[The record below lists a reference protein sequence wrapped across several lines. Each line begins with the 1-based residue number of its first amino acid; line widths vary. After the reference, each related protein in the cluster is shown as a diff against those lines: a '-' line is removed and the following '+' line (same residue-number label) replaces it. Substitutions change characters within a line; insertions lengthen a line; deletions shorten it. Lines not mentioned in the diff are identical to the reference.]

1 MPKFQYVAYTKDGK
15 VEKGVIEA
23 QNQDAIAQILSSKEL
38 IPVSIELAK
47 ERTLSF
53 PFGKKVKEREL
64 SLVLRQLGFLIQ
76 VGISVPQ
83 AFEMAAKQIDNKY
96 FQETLLEVAKDVSE
110 GLTLGQA
117 MQKRKNT
124 FPPLL
129 ISLVITGEETGQ
141 LDRSLILA
149 SEYYE
154 KLAKIKGKIKSAS
167 FYPSFVL
174 IIATIITTG
183 IIYFLV
189 PIFASIYKG
198 FGASLPLPTLMLLK
212 ASNFLHENIL
222 KFIILLVISGF
233 VFKRLY
239 KNNMEF
245 KKRIEKTLLKL
256 PVLGNV
262 FHKIMMN
269 SFATSLSS
277 LFSSGVS
284 LDRSMELISQTSTMQ
299 IVKEGV
305 EKASKSVKEGKP
317 LWLSLKETGLFDD
330 LFISMV
336 KIGED
341 TGRLDDLLQSIVRF
355 YEDEV
360 DKAIDAMISLIEPT
374 MIVII
379 GGIIGVILIA
389 PYIPIFKIGS
399 LIKS

>member
-1 MPKFQYVAYTKDGK
+1 M
-15 VEKGVIEA
+15 
-23 QNQDAIAQILSSKEL
+23 
-38 IPVSIELAK
+38 
-47 ERTLSF
+47 
-53 PFGKKVKEREL
+53 KEREL

-117 MQKRKNT
+117 MQKRKNI

-336 KIGED
+336 KVGED

-389 PYIPIFKIGS
+389 LYMPIFKIGS

>member
-53 PFGKKVKEREL
+53 SFGKKVKEKEL

-110 GLTLGQA
+110 GLTVGQA
-117 MQKRKNT
+117 MQKRKNI

-174 IIATIITTG
+174 IIATVITTA

-222 KFIILLVISGF
+222 KFIILLFISGF

-239 KNNMEF
+239 QNNMEF

-262 FHKIMMN
+262 FHKIMTN

-299 IVKEGV
+299 IVKEGI

-389 PYIPIFKIGS
+389 LYMPIFKIGT

>member
-1 MPKFQYVAYTKDGK
+1 MPKFNYVAYTQDGK
-15 VEKGVIEA
+15 LEKGTIDA
-23 QNQDAIAQILSSKEL
+23 QDQDAIAQTLSSKGL

-47 ERTLSF
+47 EKSF
-53 PFGKKVKEREL
+53 SFKFGKKVQEKDL
-64 SLVLRQLGFLIQ
+64 SLLLRQLGFLIQ

-83 AFEMAAKQIDNKY
+83 AIEMAAKQINKKS
-96 FQETLLEVAKDVSE
+96 FQDILLEVSKDVSE
-110 GLTLGQA
+110 GLTVGQA
-117 MQKRKNT
+117 MQKRKDV

-141 LDRSLILA
+141 LDRTMLLA

-154 KLAKIKGKIKSAS
+154 KIAKIKGKIKSAS

-198 FGASLPLPTLMLLK
+198 FGASLPLPTLVLMK
-212 ASNFLHENIL
+212 TSDFLHENIL
-222 KFIILLVISGF
+222 KFIVALVIF
-233 VFKRLY
+233 IIIFKRLY
-239 KNNMEF
+239 QNNKEF
-245 KKRIEKTLLKL
+245 RKRIETTLLKL

-284 LDRSMELISQTSTMQ
+284 LDRALDLMAQTSSME
-299 IVKEGV
+299 IVKEGT
-305 EKASKSVKEGKP
+305 EKASKMIKEGSP
-317 LWLSLKETGLFDD
+317 LWSALNDTKLFDD

-336 KIGED
+336 RIGEE

-360 DKAIDAMISLIEPT
+360 DKTIDAMISLIEPT

-389 PYIPIFKIGS
+389 LYMPIFKIGS
-399 LIKS
+399 LIKT

>member
-15 VEKGVIEA
+15 LEKGVIDA

-38 IPVSIELAK
+38 IPISIELAK
-47 ERTLSF
+47 ERSLT
-53 PFGKKVKEREL
+53 FGFSKKIKERDL
-64 SLVLRQLGFLIQ
+64 SLVLRQIGFLIQ

-83 AFEMAAKQIDNKY
+83 AFEMAAKQINNQSFKNI
-96 FQETLLEVAKDVSE
+96 LLEVSKDVSE
-110 GLTLGQA
+110 GLTVGQA
-117 MQKRKNT
+117 MQKRKNV

-141 LDRSLILA
+141 LDRSMILA
-149 SEYYE
+149 SDYYE

-222 KFIILLVISGF
+222 TFVVVLVAFSFI
-233 VFKRLY
+233 FKRLY
-239 KNNMEF
+239 QSNMEF
-245 KKRIEKTLLKL
+245 RKRVETTLLKI
-256 PVLGNV
+256 PVIGNV

-284 LDRSMELISQTSTMQ
+284 LDRSLELIAQTSTMQ

-305 EKASKSVKEGKP
+305 EKASKAVREGKP
-317 LWLSLKETGLFDD
+317 LWIALKDTGLFDE

-355 YEDEV
+355 YEEEV

-389 PYIPIFKIGS
+389 LYMPIFKIGS

>member
-1 MPKFQYVAYTKDGK
+1 MPKFNYVAYTQDGK
-15 VEKGVIEA
+15 LEKGTIDA
-23 QNQDAIAQILSSKEL
+23 QNQDAIAQTLSSKGL

-47 ERTLSF
+47 EKSF
-53 PFGKKVKEREL
+53 SFKFGKKVQEKDL
-64 SLVLRQLGFLIQ
+64 SLLLRQLGFLIQ

-83 AFEMAAKQIDNKY
+83 AIEMAAKQINKKS
-96 FQETLLEVAKDVSE
+96 FQDILLEVSKDVSE
-110 GLTLGQA
+110 GLTVGQA
-117 MQKRKNT
+117 MQKRKDV

-141 LDRSLILA
+141 LDRTMLLA

-154 KLAKIKGKIKSAS
+154 KIAKIKGKIKSAS

-198 FGASLPLPTLMLLK
+198 FGASLPLPTLVLMK
-212 ASNFLHENIL
+212 TSDFLHENIL
-222 KFIILLVISGF
+222 KFIVALVIF
-233 VFKRLY
+233 IIIFKRLY
-239 KNNMEF
+239 QNNKEF
-245 KKRIEKTLLKL
+245 RKRIETTLLKL

-262 FHKIMMN
+262 FHKIMMS

-284 LDRSMELISQTSTMQ
+284 LDRALDLMAQTSSME
-299 IVKEGV
+299 IVKEGT
-305 EKASKSVKEGKP
+305 EKASKMIKEGSP
-317 LWLSLKETGLFDD
+317 LWSALNDTKLFDD

-336 KIGED
+336 RIGEE

-360 DKAIDAMISLIEPT
+360 DKTIDAMISLIEPT

-389 PYIPIFKIGS
+389 LYMPIFKIGS